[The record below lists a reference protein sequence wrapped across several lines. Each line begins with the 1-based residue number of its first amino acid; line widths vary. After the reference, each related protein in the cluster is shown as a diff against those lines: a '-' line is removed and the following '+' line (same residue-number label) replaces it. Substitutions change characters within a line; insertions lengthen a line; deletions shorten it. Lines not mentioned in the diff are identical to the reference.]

1 MSLGEVL
8 AEVERLRVRSVSP
21 YCIIMTVLACLP
33 VEAFCKRDKRKS
45 DAACNQT

>member
-21 YCIIMTVLACLP
+21 YCIINMAVLTCLP
-33 VEAFCKRDKRKS
+33 IESFCKRDKRKS
-45 DAACNQT
+45 DAA